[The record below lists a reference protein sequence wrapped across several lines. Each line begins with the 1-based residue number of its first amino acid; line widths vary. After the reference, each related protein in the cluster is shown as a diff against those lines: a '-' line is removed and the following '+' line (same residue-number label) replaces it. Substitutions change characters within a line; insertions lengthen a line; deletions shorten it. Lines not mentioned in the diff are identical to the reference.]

1 MQSART
7 ARCALD
13 CSMCLC
19 SLFGRAAAVR
29 LAVDA
34 AAQQAAQLEAE
45 AYERLQPLQE
55 VIVPR
60 LLAHGYTLG
69 GDAYFV
75 ATEFI
80 EVQTWFP
87 ASVRPP
93 SWQCPLLIV
102 LWVMLTNSQGCA
114 IV

>member
-1 MQSART
+1 
-7 ARCALD
+7 
-13 CSMCLC
+13 MCLC

-29 LAVDA
+29 LAIGA

-45 AYERLQPLQE
+45 AYERLQPLQA
-55 VIVPR
+55 VVVPR

-80 EVQTWFP
+80 EVQIWFA
-87 ASVRPP
+87 ASVCHCRG
-93 SWQCPLLIV
+93 SAH
-102 LWVMLTNSQGCA
+102 S
-114 IV
+114 